1 MKPTSFNELNTE
13 MQRLRD
19 AGHESDALDLL
30 TRSEPLFPG
39 QAALT
44 RMLRVELLARMNR
57 ASEAVDLLRDG
68 LDRGYRYRGRWLRH
82 ERIALLTSQPDFSA
96 LVERSEAQ
104 YERAQADARPDL
116 SIFMPQ
122 HGAGVELPMLLA
134 LHGNNRTMQD
144 TAPSWQSVVRDGW
157 VLAVPQSSE
166 IATTP
171 GFFVWND
178 RDRAA
183 RDLETHLA
191 TLRARLSL
199 DATRSVLGGFSM
211 GARLAVELGLRG
223 HFLTKRILA
232 VGTWLPDFEMLRVG
246 LDRSNVQMSRVYV
259 VVGRHDASGYEGSM
273 RLVDHVRMLGGSADI
288 EIHDG
293 GHEEPGDMSAALR
306 RALEFLG
313 DSAR

>member
-1 MKPTSFNELNTE
+1 
-13 MQRLRD
+13 
-19 AGHESDALDLL
+19 
-30 TRSEPLFPG
+30 
-39 QAALT
+39 
-44 RMLRVELLARMNR
+44 MLRVELLAKMNR
-57 ASEAVDLLRDG
+57 ASEALDLLRDG

-82 ERIALLTSQPDFSA
+82 ERFAALTSQPDFSA

-104 YERAQADARPDL
+104 YERAQTDARPDL
-116 SIFMPQ
+116 SVFLP
-122 HGAGVELPMLLA
+122 HGGSDTQLPVLVA

-178 RDRAA
+178 RDRVAQ
-183 RDLETHLA
+183 DLKTHLA
-191 TLRARLSL
+191 SLRARLSL

-211 GARLAVELGLRG
+211 GARLAIELGLTGR
-223 HFLTKRILA
+223 FLTKRILA
-232 VGTWLPDFEMLRVG
+232 IGTWLPDFDTLVVLLE
-246 LDRSNVQMSRVYV
+246 RSIVQESRVYV

-273 RLVDHVRMLGGSADI
+273 RLVDHLTMLGGSAQI

-293 GHEEPGDMSAALR
+293 GHEEPSDMPATLM
-306 RALEFLG
+306 RALAYL
-313 DSAR
+313 DSSTG